1 MERRDFVLG
10 LGAVTAESLVANEGV
25 RRVGAA
31 GNSALRVIAGI
42 HIVDTRIAK
51 AADDLSLQRLCYLRC
66 WRSGEARVQ
75 PRRFGPR
82 ILRSSAA
89 IAVRQHPPRSGGSS
103 LIATRARHR
112 HNVLTGFPAAIR
124 RMQRSDG
131 GRNRPLGGQS
141 LSQLLTDQP
150 PVLERAAAARLTRE
164 VGRPRTAGLAPARPL
179 VVGVDDLVDALGY
192 FPLVWP

>member
-1 MERRDFVLG
+1 MGRVRARSKLLEYEVVSPRPDV
-10 LGAVTAESLVANEGV
+10 AVVQLLSV
-25 RRVGAA
+25 
-31 GNSALRVIAGI
+31 
-42 HIVDTRIAK
+42 
-51 AADDLSLQRLCYLRC
+51 SLQRPCHLRC
-66 WRSGEARVQ
+66 WCSGEADVQ

-89 IAVRQHPPRSGGSS
+89 LAMRQHPPCSGGSS

-112 HNVLTGFPAAIR
+112 HNVLTGFPSAIR
-124 RMQRSDG
+124 RRQRSDA

-141 LSQLLTDQP
+141 LSQLLADQP

-179 VVGVDDLVDALGY
+179 VVGVDDLVDTLGY